1 MARRYMRY
9 LTENLMALDPISTYI
24 IFAFCMAG
32 CSLCAYKCGERGGIL
47 GTLNYLEDEGII
59 DLEEEE

>member
-1 MARRYMRY
+1 
-9 LTENLMALDPISTYI
+9 MALDPISTYI